1 MALMRPTALLFLD
14 EPESGLDP
22 GQRIRLR
29 RRIEEIRGR
38 ITILVASHDLGE
50 LAMMSDRVFLIEK
63 GGGTRCAATGGRVY
77 ARIPGNGVPGAGWGS
92 VMSIVKASF
101 RNAVRR
107 RWKFGLVVFVFG
119 LGLAV
124 LTNAYEVAA
133 TFERLESI
141 GEEMENEGA
150 APSDEQVEAM
160 ARSAALLLVFLLRC
174 EADWSPTSGEVRPT
188 WSGRKG
194 VPLGPAAQH
203 GGRSSS
209 TRCGGTWASQIATAI
224 ALVIF
229 GLTGAA
235 ADLPSGAAPATVEGS
250 WSLVGL
256 LACAVSFA
264 ISALGLGR
272 AALFGF
278 VYFLASGVV
287 WSLIEGPELGTSTP
301 AEVARAVLPFVAF
314 PDGPIESAVSSREWP
329 GTGVRQGVLYH
340 FALWTGV
347 AWLGLRRI
355 ERQPLKL

>member
-1 MALMRPTALLFLD
+1 
-14 EPESGLDP
+14 
-22 GQRIRLR
+22 
-29 RRIEEIRGR
+29 
-38 ITILVASHDLGE
+38 
-50 LAMMSDRVFLIEK
+50 
-63 GGGTRCAATGGRVY
+63 
-77 ARIPGNGVPGAGWGS
+77 
-92 VMSIVKASF
+92 MSIVKASF

-150 APSDEQVEAM
+150 APSDEQVEVM
-160 ARSAALLLVFLLRC
+160 ARSAALLLVFSLLTVVF
-174 EADWSPTSGEVRPT
+174 S
-188 WSGRKG
+188 
-194 VPLGPAAQH
+194 LGSVLLAFLMPGGLVAHERRSSAIMLWAQH
-203 GGRSSS
+203 PMPLSSFYL
-209 TRCGGTWASQIATAI
+209 RRYLGIQIATAI
-224 ALVIF
+224 ALIIF

-235 ADLPSGAAPATVEGS
+235 ADLPTGTAPATELGGLVELC
-250 WSLVGL
+250 LVGL

-301 AEVARAVLPFVAF
+301 AEVARAVLPFVVF
-314 PDGPIESAVSSREWP
+314 PDGPIDGLVGGFEP
-329 GTGVRQGVLYH
+329 GVAWDWGATGLVLYH

>member
-1 MALMRPTALLFLD
+1 
-14 EPESGLDP
+14 
-22 GQRIRLR
+22 
-29 RRIEEIRGR
+29 
-38 ITILVASHDLGE
+38 
-50 LAMMSDRVFLIEK
+50 
-63 GGGTRCAATGGRVY
+63 
-77 ARIPGNGVPGAGWGS
+77 
-92 VMSIVKASF
+92 MSIVKASF

-160 ARSAALLLVFLLRC
+160 ARSAALLLVFSLLTVVF
-174 EADWSPTSGEVRPT
+174 S
-188 WSGRKG
+188 
-194 VPLGPAAQH
+194 LGSVLLAFLMPGGLVAHERRSSAIMLWAQH
-203 GGRSSS
+203 PMPLSSFYL
-209 TRCGGTWASQIATAI
+209 RRYLGIQIATAI

-235 ADLPSGAAPATVEGS
+235 ADLPSGAAPATELGGLVELC
-250 WSLVGL
+250 LVGL

-314 PDGPIESAVSSREWP
+314 PDGPIDGLVGGFEP
-329 GTGVRQGVLYH
+329 GVAWDWGAAGLVLYH

>member
-1 MALMRPTALLFLD
+1 
-14 EPESGLDP
+14 
-22 GQRIRLR
+22 
-29 RRIEEIRGR
+29 
-38 ITILVASHDLGE
+38 
-50 LAMMSDRVFLIEK
+50 
-63 GGGTRCAATGGRVY
+63 
-77 ARIPGNGVPGAGWGS
+77 
-92 VMSIVKASF
+92 MSIVKASF

-160 ARSAALLLVFLLRC
+160 ARSAALLLVFSLLSL
-174 EADWSPTSGEVRPT
+174 AFG
-188 WSGRKG
+188 
-194 VPLGPAAQH
+194 LGTVLLAFLMPGGLVAHERRSSAIMLWAQH
-203 GGRSSS
+203 PMPLSSFYL
-209 TRCGGTWASQIATAI
+209 RRYLGIQIATAI

-235 ADLPSGAAPATVEGS
+235 ADLPSGTAPATELGGLVELF
-250 WSLVGL
+250 LVGL

-314 PDGPIESAVSSREWP
+314 PDGPIDGLVGGFEP
-329 GTGVRQGVLYH
+329 GVAWDWGATGLVLYH